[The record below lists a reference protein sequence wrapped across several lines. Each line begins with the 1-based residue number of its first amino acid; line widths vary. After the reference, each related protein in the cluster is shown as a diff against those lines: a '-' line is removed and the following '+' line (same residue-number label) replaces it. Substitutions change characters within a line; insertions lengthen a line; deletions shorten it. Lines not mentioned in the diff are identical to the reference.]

1 MSRALAADEVELRIY
16 REKDETR
23 VLELLAEAFGS
34 SPVGDW
40 SPEFFRWK
48 HLASPFGP
56 SLMVVAETEGRVV
69 GFRAF
74 MPWRLRAGGR
84 LLHAVRGADVATHPD
99 FRGMGLLVR
108 MTRRALAALS
118 DDVEL
123 VFTHPNKQSV
133 AAARKLGW
141 VIAGRLPVSVR
152 VRRPVRFARRLPSV
166 RRGAVKRDAEPDPDA
181 QTAADALHDSVA
193 VSTLLGEMP
202 VPGHRLRTSRDLAY
216 LRWRYASPML
226 LGYRAVSEQRA
237 GGLGGLAI
245 FRLHRRGDLWESTV
259 AEVIVRPGDRRTA
272 RCLLRQVI
280 AAAPVDY
287 LTCRF
292 TASSSLGRAA
302 WQSGFLPSRLGPRLA
317 VHPLRDVIDPE
328 PTEMSSWDLSLGDLE
343 FL

>member
-1 MSRALAADEVELRIY
+1 VVADEVELRIY
-16 REKDETR
+16 RENDEAR
-23 VLELLAEAFGS
+23 VLELLAGAFGS

-56 SLMVVAETEGRVV
+56 SLMLVAETGERVV

-74 MPWRLRAGGR
+74 MHWHLRAGGR

-118 DDVEL
+118 DDIEL
-123 VFTHPNKQSV
+123 VFTHPNEESV
-133 AAARKLGW
+133 ASARNLGW
-141 VIAGRLPVSVR
+141 VIAGRFPVSVR

-166 RRGAVKRDAEPDPDA
+166 RRGPVKRNAEPDPDA
-181 QTAADALHDSVA
+181 QTAADALSDAVA
-193 VSTLLGEMP
+193 VSTLLDEAR
-202 VPGHRLRTSRDLAY
+202 VPEDRLRTSRHLAY
-216 LRWRYASPML
+216 LTWRYASPMP
-226 LGYRAVSEQRA
+226 LGYRAVSEPRP
-237 GGLGGLAI
+237 GGLDGLAI

-259 AEVIVRPGDRRTA
+259 AEVIVRPGDCRTA
-272 RCLLRQVI
+272 RGLLRRVI
-280 AAAPVDY
+280 TAAPVDY
-287 LTCRF
+287 LTCRC
-292 TASSSLGRAA
+292 AGSPALGRAA
-302 WQSGFLPSRLGPRLA
+302 WQSGFLPSTRGPRLA
-317 VHPLRDVIDPE
+317 VHPLRDGIHPE